1 MANAHSKDSAVF
13 LDLADVTSYTTS
25 FEYNQTRNLPEITT
39 LGDSTRKYFEGL
51 HEPTA
56 TIEFLWDETA
66 VEGSDTILATVGT
79 ATAAGAD
86 DATNIL
92 TYYPKGDAIGNFGY
106 TGNAANL
113 NSQTTRTALDDMVR
127 VTATFN
133 VANIRTETDPTTAGA
148 LARIKSTGTKAT
160 VTATTNGTTI
170 DDGASSS
177 SGAIVT
183 IHIFAFTASGGSA
196 RWLAELHHSSDGAS
210 WADFSS
216 NAITGTGST
225 QTFTVA
231 GTLNR
236 YVRGSV
242 TLDASSGSLTYH
254 IGYQRL

>member
-1 MANAHSKDSAVF
+1 
-13 LDLADVTSYTTS
+13 
-25 FEYNQTRNLPEITT
+25 
-39 LGDSTRKYFEGL
+39 
-51 HEPTA
+51 
-56 TIEFLWDETA
+56 
-66 VEGSDTILATVGT
+66 
-79 ATAAGAD
+79 
-86 DATNIL
+86 
-92 TYYPKGDAIGNFGY
+92 
-106 TGNAANL
+106 
-113 NSQTTRTALDDMVR
+113 MVR

-196 RWLAELHHSSDGAS
+196 RWLAELHHSSDNFAS
-210 WADFSS
+210 DDADFSS

>member
-1 MANAHSKDSAVF
+1 MAR
-13 LDLADVTSYTTS
+13 TS
-25 FEYNQTRNLPEITT
+25 
-39 LGDSTRKYFEGL
+39 
-51 HEPTA
+51 
-56 TIEFLWDETA
+56 
-66 VEGSDTILATVGT
+66 
-79 ATAAGAD
+79 
-86 DATNIL
+86 
-92 TYYPKGDAIGNFGY
+92 
-106 TGNAANL
+106 
-113 NSQTTRTALDDMVR
+113 LDDMVR

-133 VANIRTETDPTTAGA
+133 VANIRTETDPTTAGT

-170 DDGASSS
+170 DDSASSS